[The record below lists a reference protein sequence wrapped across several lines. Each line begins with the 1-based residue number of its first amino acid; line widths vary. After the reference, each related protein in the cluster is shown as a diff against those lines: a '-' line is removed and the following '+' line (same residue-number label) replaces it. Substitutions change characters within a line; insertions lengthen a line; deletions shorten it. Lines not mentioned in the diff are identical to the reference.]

1 MWQRKQNLDDMPGHH
16 FHNRGGVLIEKKFQ
30 GFEKYHK
37 NADEMMAWYARTY
50 PAICGEAAE
59 KKEE

>member
-1 MWQRKQNLDDMPGHH
+1 MPGHH